1 MACGAAVV
9 ATNVPAVDE
18 LLGETVERVSP
29 GDVEGMALVLR
40 CLVNDEDRRRSLAA
54 AGRKRVAT
62 LTWHDTATATAQV
75 YRSLGLKG

>member
-40 CLVNDEDRRRSLAA
+40 CLVHDDDRRRTLAA
-54 AGRKRVAT
+54 AGRERVAG
-62 LTWHDTATATAQV
+62 LTWRDTATATAQV
-75 YRSLGLKG
+75 YRSLGLEG